1 VLFDIADV
9 ASCSV
14 CMAKAVTSET
24 LNAAYGFRPPSVPT
38 TVATAALKCQKTLA
52 KAAGGLT
59 AGWTR
64 ALASC
69 EDANARG
76 INVPPLDCATDPAG
90 GIARAKAKSA
100 SRVATCDSFASLG
113 GCATSGTPGGTTA
126 CFESA
131 IGAIVPRYTG
141 VPYP

>member
-1 VLFDIADV
+1 MADV
-9 ASCSV
+9 ASCAI
-14 CMAKAVTSET
+14 CMAEALTSET
-24 LNAAYGFRPPSVPT
+24 LNAAYGVRPPTVPG
-38 TVATAALKCQKTLA
+38 TVATTALKCQKALA

-76 INVPPLDCATDPAG
+76 INDPALDCSTDPDG
-90 GIARAKAKSA
+90 GIARAQAKAE
-100 SRVATCDSFASLG
+100 SRVATCESLSGLG
-113 GCATSGTPGGTTA
+113 GCATTGTVAGTTA
-126 CFESA
+126 CVESA
-131 IGAIVPRYTG
+131 IGGVVGGYTG